1 MKKFWTAFIIV
12 TVILL
17 VGVCWISFQSKPTSK
32 SLQVSDSF
40 DKDLE
45 DARSFFKNLPQGQN
59 YMFNYSGDY
68 RYFEILNWTYGP
80 VFGYRYVS
88 EDPSLEFI
96 IGNIDGSET
105 IFFKIPGVT
114 DFKEIEK
121 SSGYCD
127 EDGNVYLSS
136 SGTETS
142 LQFTVEG
149 KNYIIDRKLNVW
161 DVPQTK

>member
-1 MKKFWTAFIIV
+1 
-12 TVILL
+12 
-17 VGVCWISFQSKPTSK
+17 
-32 SLQVSDSF
+32 
-40 DKDLE
+40 
-45 DARSFFKNLPQGQN
+45 
-59 YMFNYSGDY
+59 MFNFSGDY
-68 RYFEILNWTYGP
+68 RYFEILNWTNGP